1 MNTSTRTA
9 LRLLAAAA
17 VLLTVATGLGPS
29 TATAGPAAWVAF
41 HPSRPAEVRP
51 FVQSFAR
58 KPQARPQRAL
68 PKPKRPPEVPV
79 GIDGCDHGYH
89 MPQRPGLC
97 VPWRFPPG
105 VRALRLAARAR
116 LLRPGLGRHGP
127 APARTRHGP
136 APPGH
141 RPRRRGLREASDPPA
156 EQRTGREVMRS
167 PGWSRRRDRRVHQ
180 PRSARRCGCGI
191 SSTLMPTMAS
201 PRPRETFAITSGSS

>member
-105 VRALRLAARAR
+105 VRARCDWLRGHAYFDPASDGTAPR
-116 LLRPGLGRHGP
+116 LLVRGTDRHRLDTDHDGE
-127 APARTRHGP
+127 ACEKSERPAR
-136 APPGH
+136 
-141 RPRRRGLREASDPPA
+141 
-156 EQRTGREVMRS
+156 
-167 PGWSRRRDRRVHQ
+167 
-180 PRSARRCGCGI
+180 
-191 SSTLMPTMAS
+191 
-201 PRPRETFAITSGSS
+201 